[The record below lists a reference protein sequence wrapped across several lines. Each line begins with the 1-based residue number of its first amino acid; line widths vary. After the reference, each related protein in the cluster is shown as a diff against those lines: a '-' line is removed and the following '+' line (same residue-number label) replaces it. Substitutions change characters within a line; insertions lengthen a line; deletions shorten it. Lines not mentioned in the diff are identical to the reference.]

1 MRTDKSEN
9 AESQRANNPEGKRN
23 DGEGEKW
30 RVLEAEGNEY
40 TPIWLVG
47 GKVKY
52 GPSQD
57 NARTHAHT
65 YTHLCENVSKLS
77 LQIYRIKE
85 TLTAES
91 FTNYL

>member
-1 MRTDKSEN
+1 M
-9 AESQRANNPEGKRN
+9 
-23 DGEGEKW
+23 
-30 RVLEAEGNEY
+30 LEAEGNEY

-57 NARTHAHT
+57 NARAHTQTHT

-91 FTNYL
+91 ITNYL